1 MLKKNPIKPPPLLR
15 ESWQNIELYQN
26 IVMNYRISGN
36 YCCLRRPH
44 KGNYTSKFSPA
55 ALITKAIILIIAK
68 YTSNFSPAA
77 PNYKSNYP

>member
-1 MLKKNPIKPPPLLR
+1 
-15 ESWQNIELYQN
+15 
-26 IVMNYRISGN
+26 MNYRISGN

-77 PNYKSNYP
+77 PKGKYVKKKQRAAGAKKIAVQVHF